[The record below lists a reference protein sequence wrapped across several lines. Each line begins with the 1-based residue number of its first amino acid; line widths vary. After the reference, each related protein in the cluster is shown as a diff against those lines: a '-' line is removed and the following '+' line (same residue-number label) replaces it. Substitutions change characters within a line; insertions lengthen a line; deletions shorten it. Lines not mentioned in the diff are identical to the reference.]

1 MIWAKIVN
9 DEIMQTHDENPAG
22 LWHPDAIA
30 KNDIPGYWDEVP
42 DHVNVGWKFRNNE
55 WISGGQWMDEY
66 IASMPIPSPIPPFSR
81 VDFTPNDD
89 LQSNKFNIAVDSRV
103 GGEYDTW
110 SITVGN
116 TVYSVNVTSANSDT
130 NEFTCDSTS
139 WLHKGAQI
147 EFMTDTVGGIEK
159 HKMYLVHTIMD
170 ATKFKI
176 CDPISPLQVIQLTSN
191 SGIMLLSKGPNFDV
205 EFTKTDSPQ
214 PIEFSITAT
223 GPGGTT
229 TYTAEGELALIV
241 PEIWVPLFARP

>member
-30 KNDIPGYWDEVP
+30 KNDITGYWEEVP
-42 DHVNVGWKFRNNE
+42 DHVNVGWKFKNNE
-55 WISGGQWMDEY
+55 WISGGQWLDEY
-66 IASMPIPSPIPPFSR
+66 IATMPPPPVLPPVCR
-81 VDFTPNDD
+81 VDFTAADD
-89 LQSNKFNIAVDSRV
+89 LQSNKFTITVDSHV
-103 GGEYDTW
+103 GGEYNTW

-130 NEFTCDSTS
+130 DEFTCDSTS
-139 WLHKGAQI
+139 LLHKDDPIQ
-147 EFMTDTVGGIEK
+147 FMTDTVGGIEK
-159 HKMYLVHTIMD
+159 HKTYMVHTVVD

-176 CDPISPLQVIQLTSN
+176 CDPMSPLQAIQLTSN
-191 SGIMLLSKGPNFDV
+191 SGTMLLSKGPNLDV

-214 PIEFSITAT
+214 PIAFSITAT

-229 TYTAEGELALIV
+229 TYTAENDLALIV
-241 PEIWVPLFARP
+241 PEIWVPLFART